1 MMRKERNLRLAVSGI
16 LLLAVVAAGIGMYRA
31 DQKGNTKQD
40 TQIRNEELAEETPL
54 SDEETAEDEETE
66 STDVNTSNAEA
77 QMEGTED
84 EELLKIQKQRKMPAL
99 RMRQLQMRRLHRTC
113 RKFCHLSI
121 LMTIPLW
128 NGRYPAM
135 S

>member
-1 MMRKERNLRLAVSGI
+1 
-16 LLLAVVAAGIGMYRA
+16 MYRA

-40 TQIRNEELAEETPL
+40 TQIRTRNWQRRRLYQMKKLRKMRKQKVQMLTLP
-54 SDEETAEDEETE
+54 
-66 STDVNTSNAEA
+66 NAEA

-84 EELLKIQKQRKMPAL
+84 EGTAENTETAEDASA